1 MFSSLTG
8 LQLSEQSWG
17 PCSWLPA
24 LLLAAPESL
33 QARTRLTLDVPIH
46 SITWHKQNH
55 SHEEAEK
62 KLLAVYLDLFSKIT
76 TTQHNAYLITPT
88 RMETDL
94 LYLSLPRQNKNHVPL
109 QGRLLSSS

>member
-24 LLLAAPESL
+24 PESL
-33 QARTRLTLDVPIH
+33 QASTRLTLDVPIH

-62 KLLAVYLDLFSKIT
+62 KLFAVYLDLFSKIT

-94 LYLSLPRQNKNHVPL
+94 LYLSLPKQNKNHVPSR
-109 QGRLLSSS
+109 GRLLSSS